1 MQVINS
7 VLTDAIC
14 SQAKGSQRLRKN
26 YNFHPSLDDILQR
39 MLNALEP
46 GTYVQPHKH
55 ENPDKVEAFI
65 ILCGRLL
72 VLEFDD
78 QGRMI
83 QHAILSGSEKCYG
96 VEIQPR
102 VWHSIISLAS
112 GTVVYEVKNG
122 PYSPIN
128 DKNFASW
135 APKEGDP
142 DCEAFNQRLL
152 EQCGLSNK

>member
-1 MQVINS
+1 MHVINS
-7 VLTDAIC
+7 SLLEEVT
-14 SQAKGSQRLRKN
+14 SQARISARLRKN
-26 YNFHPSLDDILQR
+26 YNFHPTLDDILQR

-46 GTYVQPHKH
+46 ETYCQPHKH

-65 ILCGRLL
+65 LLTGKLL
-72 VLEFDD
+72 VVEFDD
-78 QGRMI
+78 AGTVKQYVV
-83 QHAILSGSEKCYG
+83 LSHELGSFG
-96 VEIQPR
+96 AEIPAR
-102 VWHSIISLAS
+102 VWHCIIALEP

-142 DCEAFNQRLL
+142 GCTEYLHSL
-152 EQCGLSNK
+152 IKQCGL